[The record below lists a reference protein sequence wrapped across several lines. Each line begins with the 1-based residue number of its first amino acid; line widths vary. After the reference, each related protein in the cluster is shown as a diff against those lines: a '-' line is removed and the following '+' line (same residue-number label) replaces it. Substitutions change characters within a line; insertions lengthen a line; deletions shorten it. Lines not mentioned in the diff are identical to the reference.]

1 VGVFVLAELRQR
13 IPDRNIWVVYGTILV
28 LSIAYGLAIAL
39 TPLVLTSRGLRD
51 SEIGWLASSFGLGLI
66 TAAIPAGR
74 LIRRLSARVMLVVC
88 ILGYA
93 AMIGIFPFLAEYW
106 QMAICRFLDGAF
118 SVGAWVSCETLL
130 LLRASEENKAFV
142 TSRYALATMTGYV
155 VGPILA
161 FALKDALSA
170 EHTFVVAAVIAALSA
185 GIAGARLDPD
195 PPEAKGELVDDPSGA
210 PPRSTRE
217 LVWRI
222 KMSALATFMTG
233 FFQSGAV
240 LFLAT
245 YLIDEKHVPPDDTR
259 LVVAF
264 AAGGALL
271 ITGPAGST
279 SDRLGH
285 LLVMRT
291 LALAGVIAMA
301 IMVPATSFVL
311 MCGVLLVGGGAL
323 LSVPPIALA
332 LQGVVARPREYTRT
346 NSIFNV
352 FFSAG
357 LLLGPLVTGYVGDA
371 GGSGILYLFA
381 GLWSV
386 FVVLSWVFRTDDP
399 RAMRASLAAASLR
412 ERET

>member
-1 VGVFVLAELRQR
+1 MLAELRRR

-39 TPLVLTSRGLRD
+39 TPIVLSHRD
-51 SEIGWLASSFGLGLI
+51 LLESEIGWLASSFGLGLI

-74 LIRRLSARVMLVVC
+74 LIRKLSARMMLVVC

-93 AMIGIFPFLAEYW
+93 AMIGIFPFLHEYW
-106 QMAICRFLDGAF
+106 QMALCRFLDGAF

-130 LLRASEENKAFV
+130 LLRSSEENKAFV

-161 FALKDALSA
+161 FALKDALTA
-170 EHTFVVAAVIAALSA
+170 ENTFVVAAVIAALSA
-185 GIAGARLDPD
+185 GIAGARLDAD
-195 PPEAKGELVDDPSGA
+195 PPEARGEVEGQPSGA
-210 PPRSTRE
+210 PIRTTRE

-222 KMSALATFMTG
+222 KLSALATFMTG

-245 YLIDEKHVPPDDTR
+245 YLTREKGVPEDDTR

-271 ITGPAGST
+271 ITGTAGRT
-279 SDRLGH
+279 SDRVGH
-285 LLVMRT
+285 LLVMR
-291 LALAGVIAMA
+291 ALAIAGVVAMA
-301 IMVPATSFVL
+301 LMVPSTSFVVICAL
-311 MCGVLLVGGGAL
+311 LLVGGGSL
-323 LSVPPIALA
+323 LSIPPIALA
-332 LQGVVARPREYTRT
+332 LQGVVARPREYTRS

-357 LLLGPLVTGYVGDA
+357 LLLGPLVTGYLRDA
-371 GGSGILYLFA
+371 GGHGILYLFA

-386 FVVLSWVFRTDDP
+386 FVVLSWAFRTDDP
-399 RAMRASLAAASLR
+399 RAMRASLADASLR

>member
-1 VGVFVLAELRQR
+1 MLAELRQR

-39 TPLVLTSRGLRD
+39 TPIVLSHRD
-51 SEIGWLASSFGLGLI
+51 LLESEIGWLASSFGLGLI
-66 TAAIPAGR
+66 TAAVPAGR

-93 AMIGIFPFLAEYW
+93 AMIGIFPFLHEYW

-130 LLRASEENKAFV
+130 LLRASHENKAFV

-161 FALKDALSA
+161 FALKDALSP
-170 EHTFVVAAVIAALSA
+170 EHTFVVAAVIAAASA

-195 PPEAKGELVDDPSGA
+195 PPEARGEAEGGPSGE
-210 PPRSTRE
+210 PVRSTGE

-245 YLIDEKHVPPDDTR
+245 YLTREKGVPEDDTR

-271 ITGPAGST
+271 ITGTAGRT
-279 SDRLGH
+279 SDRVGH
-285 LLVMRT
+285 LLVMR
-291 LALAGVIAMA
+291 ALAVTGVIGMGL
-301 IMVPATSFVL
+301 MVPTTSFVVI
-311 MCGVLLVGGGAL
+311 CALLLIGGGSL
-323 LSVPPIALA
+323 LSIPPIALA

-357 LLLGPLVTGYVGDA
+357 LLLGPLITGYLRDA
-371 GGSGILYLFA
+371 GGNGILYLFA

-386 FVVLSWVFRTDDP
+386 FVVLSWIYRADDP
-399 RAMRASLAAASLR
+399 RVAGTPVVAGLR